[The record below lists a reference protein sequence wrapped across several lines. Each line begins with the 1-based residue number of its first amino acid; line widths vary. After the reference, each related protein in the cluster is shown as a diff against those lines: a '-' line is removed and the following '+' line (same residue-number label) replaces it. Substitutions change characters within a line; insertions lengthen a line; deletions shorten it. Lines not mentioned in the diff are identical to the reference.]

1 MRKVSIA
8 VAALAVV
15 AFSNSGCSLCEA
27 EEERAVTVNSLGP
40 LVITRN
46 GQTSSVRMGGRVSQA
61 EIARAAF
68 DELFS
73 LIEGGGLAQRGAVL
87 TLKPDQES
95 QDAMMLIAIA
105 LPGDLRQGQRLAVG
119 GAFDAPFRLSTESG
133 FGVRTLTV
141 PGRPDVAFRTGSYTF
156 PPATFHTTYAATAAE
171 GFVEVVQRGGE
182 WIQLLLD
189 VTVRNAAGE
198 AVMLRGSVQAQA
210 ERYTPPCIS

>member
-15 AFSNSGCSLCEA
+15 AFSNSGCSICGA
-27 EEERAVTVNSLGP
+27 EEQRAVTVSSLGP
-40 LVITRN
+40 LLITQN
-46 GQTSSVRMGGRVSQA
+46 GQTSSVRMGGRVSEA
-61 EIARAAF
+61 EIARAGF

-73 LIEGGGLAQRGAVL
+73 VIEGGGSAQRGGVI
-87 TLKPDQES
+87 TLAPDQQS
-95 QDAMMLIAIA
+95 NDNLMLIAIA
-105 LPGDLRQGQRLAVG
+105 LPGGLRQGQRLAVG

-171 GFVEVVQRGGE
+171 GFVEVVRRGGE
-182 WIQLLLD
+182 WIELLLD

-198 AVMLRGSVQAQA
+198 LVVLRGSVQAQA

>member
-1 MRKVSIA
+1 MKKVLVA

-15 AFSNSGCSLCEA
+15 ALSNSGCSLCRA
-27 EEERAVTVNSLGP
+27 DEERAVSVSSLGP
-40 LVITRN
+40 LAITKN
-46 GQTSSVRMGGRVSQA
+46 GQTSSVRMGGRVSEVQ
-61 EIARAAF
+61 IARASF

-73 LIEGGGLAQRGAVL
+73 VIEGGGSAQRGGVL
-87 TLKPDQES
+87 TLQPDQQS

-105 LPGDLRQGQRLAVG
+105 VPGDLRQFQRLAVG

-156 PPATFHTTYAATAAE
+156 PPATFHTTYVATAAE
-171 GFVEVVQRGGE
+171 GFIEVVRRSGE
-182 WIQLLLD
+182 SIELLLD

-198 AVMLRGSVQAQA
+198 PVVLRGSVQAQA